1 MDVLDENPGRDR
13 DRDRGRGRGRGR
25 LNSLSFE
32 SQQGKEKSHILTQS
46 SSASPNKS
54 SHNPHIIT
62 P

>member
-13 DRDRGRGRGRGR
+13 DRDRDRDR

-54 SHNPHIIT
+54 SHNPHMIT